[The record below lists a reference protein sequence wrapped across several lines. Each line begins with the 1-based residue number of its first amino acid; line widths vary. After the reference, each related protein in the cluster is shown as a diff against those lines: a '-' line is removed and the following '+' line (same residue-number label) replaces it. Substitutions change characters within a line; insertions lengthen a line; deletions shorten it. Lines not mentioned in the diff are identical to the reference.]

1 MKSRMN
7 GFLFIGGAG
16 FIGSAI
22 IKEML
27 VQNDCAHIVVLE
39 PPHADTSRL
48 NGSKLE
54 IIRGTLQD
62 TEHIDRIITDHGITR
77 IVHLVSAMTPA
88 SGYEDYMQE
97 LYAVVRPSI
106 RLMELCARR
115 GIGFVYFSSGGAV
128 YGESTNGLP
137 LREDAPL
144 RPISYYG
151 LSKRLMES
159 NVRFE
164 HRVNGLQYLILR
176 PSNPYGHGQRTDG
189 KQGLIAVT
197 LGKVL
202 EGQPVTIWGDGSAL
216 RDYIYI
222 DDLAKAV
229 CAIMRSC
236 AVNEAI
242 NIGSGTGL
250 TVKDVLGF
258 VGDMVD
264 KPLYVQYDSARK
276 QDVSRVIL
284 DTTRMMQIYTMP
296 LTSTRKGIKMFWKY
310 LIFSQYRNPEIS

>member
-1 MKSRMN
+1 MDKTL
-7 GFLFIGGAG
+7 FLGGAG

-22 IKEML
+22 IMEML
-27 VQNDCAHIVVLE
+27 AQDAEVHIVVLE

-48 NGSKLE
+48 AGCKVE
-54 IIRGTLQD
+54 VVRGILHD
-62 TEHIDRIITDHGITR
+62 TEHIDRIITEHAITR
-77 IVHLVSAMTPA
+77 IVHLVSTMTPA
-88 SGYEDYMQE
+88 SSYEDYMQE
-97 LYAVVRPSI
+97 LYTVVRPSI

-115 GIGFVYFSSGGAV
+115 GIGLVYFSSGGAV
-128 YGESTNGLP
+128 YGESEDGQP
-137 LREDAPL
+137 LCEDAPL

-151 LSKRLMES
+151 LAKRIMES
-159 NVRFE
+159 NIRFE

-176 PSNPYGHGQRTDG
+176 PSNPYGHGQRTDSR
-189 KQGLIAVT
+189 QGLIAVA

-229 CAIMRSC
+229 CGVMRSC
-236 AVNEAI
+236 AVNEAV

-258 VGDMVD
+258 VGDVVD
-264 KPLYVQYDSARK
+264 KPMQVQYSQARK
-276 QDVSRVIL
+276 QDVSRVAL
-284 DTTRMMQIYTMP
+284 DTTRMRQIYTLP
-296 LTSTRKGIKMFWKY
+296 LTGMRQGVKMFWAD
-310 LIFSQYRNPEIS
+310 LILQ

>member
-1 MKSRMN
+1 MKTL
-7 GFLFIGGAG
+7 FLGGAG

-27 VQNDCAHIVVLE
+27 AQDPLVHIVVLE

-48 NGSKLE
+48 NGCKAE

-62 TEHIDRIITDHGITR
+62 TEHIDRIITEHAITR
-77 IVHLVSAMTPA
+77 IVHLVSTMTPA
-88 SGYEDYMQE
+88 SSYEDYMQE

-115 GIGFVYFSSGGAV
+115 GIGLVYFSSCAA
-128 YGESTNGLP
+128 YGESMNGQP

-159 NVRFE
+159 NIRFE

-176 PSNPYGHGQRTDG
+176 PSNPYGHGQRTDSR
-189 KQGLIAVT
+189 QGLIAVA
-197 LGKVL
+197 LGKVRA
-202 EGQPVTIWGDGSAL
+202 GQLVTIWGDGSAV

-229 CAIMRSC
+229 CAVMRSC
-236 AVNEAI
+236 AVNEAV

-258 VGDMVD
+258 VGDVVD
-264 KPLYVQYDSARK
+264 KPMQVQYSQARK
-276 QDVSRVIL
+276 QDVSRVVL
-284 DTTRMMQIYTMP
+284 DTTRMRQIYTLP
-296 LTSTRKGIKMFWKY
+296 LTAIRKGVKMFWAD
-310 LIFSQYRNPEIS
+310 LILQ

>member
-1 MKSRMN
+1 MN
-7 GFLFIGGAG
+7 NILFIGGAG

-27 VQNDCAHIVVLE
+27 ARDGQAHIVVLE

-48 NGSKLE
+48 TGCKAE

-62 TEHIDRIITDHGITR
+62 TELIDRTITGHGITR
-77 IVHLVSAMTPA
+77 VVHLVSTMTPG
-88 SGYEDYMQE
+88 SSYEDYMQE
-97 LYAVVRPSI
+97 LYTVVRPSI

-115 GIGFVYFSSGGAV
+115 GVGLVYFSSGGAV
-128 YGESTNGLP
+128 YGESVDGQP

-144 RPISYYG
+144 RPVSYYG

-159 NVRFE
+159 NIRFG
-164 HRVNGLQYLILR
+164 HRVNGLQYLVIR

-189 KQGLIAVT
+189 RQGLVAVA

-202 EGQPVTIWGDGSAL
+202 AGQPVTVWGDGSAV

-229 CAIMRSC
+229 CAVMRSC
-236 AVNEAI
+236 AANEAV

-258 VGDMVD
+258 VDDVVD
-264 KPLYVQYDSARK
+264 RPLYVQYGQGRN
-276 QDVSRVIL
+276 QDVGRVVL
-284 DTTRMMQIYTMP
+284 DTTRMRQIYPQP
-296 LTSTRKGIKMFWKY
+296 LTGMRQGVRTFWEGVH
-310 LIFSQYRNPEIS
+310 SQEPIVHG

>member
-1 MKSRMN
+1 MDKTL
-7 GFLFIGGAG
+7 FLGGAG

-22 IKEML
+22 IREML
-27 VQNDCAHIVVLE
+27 AQDAEVHIVVLE

-48 NGSKLE
+48 AGCKVE
-54 IIRGTLQD
+54 VVRGILHD
-62 TEHIDRIITDHGITR
+62 TEHIDRIITEHAITR
-77 IVHLVSAMTPA
+77 IVHLVSTMTPA
-88 SGYEDYMQE
+88 SSYEDYMQE
-97 LYAVVRPSI
+97 LYTVVRPSI

-115 GIGFVYFSSGGAV
+115 GIGLVYFSSGGAV
-128 YGESTNGLP
+128 YGESEDGQP
-137 LREDAPL
+137 LCEDAPL

-151 LSKRLMES
+151 LAKRIMES
-159 NVRFE
+159 NIRFE

-176 PSNPYGHGQRTDG
+176 PSNPYGHGQRTDSR
-189 KQGLIAVT
+189 QGLIAVA

-229 CAIMRSC
+229 CGVMRSC
-236 AVNEAI
+236 AVNEAV

-258 VGDMVD
+258 VGDVVD
-264 KPLYVQYDSARK
+264 KPMQVQYSQARK
-276 QDVSRVIL
+276 QDVSRVAL
-284 DTTRMMQIYTMP
+284 DTTRMRQIYTLP
-296 LTSTRKGIKMFWKY
+296 LTGMRQGVKMFWAD
-310 LIFSQYRNPEIS
+310 LILQ

>member
-1 MKSRMN
+1 MN
-7 GFLFIGGAG
+7 GILFVGGAG

-22 IKEML
+22 IKEL
-27 VQNDCAHIVVLE
+27 LAQDAQANIVVLV
-39 PPHADTSRL
+39 PPHAETSRL
-48 NGSKLE
+48 AGCKAE

-62 TEHIDRIITDHGITR
+62 TELIDRIITDHGITR
-77 IVHLVSAMTPA
+77 IVHLVSTMTPA
-88 SGYEDYMQE
+88 SSYEDYMQE

-115 GIGFVYFSSGGAV
+115 GIGIVYFSSGGAV
-128 YGESTNGLP
+128 YGESTDGQP

-159 NVRFE
+159 NIRFE

-189 KQGLIAVT
+189 RQGIIAVA
-197 LGKVL
+197 LGKVRA
-202 EGQPVTIWGDGSAL
+202 GKPVTVFGNGSAV

-258 VGDMVD
+258 VGDVVD
-264 KPLYVQYDSARK
+264 KPLHVQYADTRK
-276 QDVSRVIL
+276 QDVSRIVL
-284 DTTRMMQIYTMP
+284 DTTRMRQIYTQP
-296 LTSTRKGIKMFWKY
+296 LTGIRKGIKNFWEMLKKVE
-310 LIFSQYRNPEIS
+310 LN